1 MMSVWPNLPSWMND
15 AMKVALMDH
24 RRDLTALLAVGKL
37 IRNRPSQSLR
47 RIARQA
53 ACRWLEEEE
62 VCDRLLVSCPSYG
75 DEAVE
80 AAERVVQAI
89 SHSADQALGT
99 IATLALLR
107 DDICCLDACLATS
120 FYHGPVKQ
128 GERLAELD
136 SLVAGYQQAV
146 DQVVEPY
153 HHELRRLWI
162 EFDEAAPAEL
172 LAMLSYGANP
182 WWLDI
187 VDPIWKGLKRHEDTA
202 PMLLAAGALDGAT
215 DQSWQFERGIV
226 ATIRRT
232 QDGSLWMILEG
243 QALRKASTVQLVWM
257 EQKKR
262 TSISFD
268 ALRPGFFQGIVMPSI
283 FESPV
288 VYLLA
293 DGHIVVRDQ

>member
-1 MMSVWPNLPSWMND
+1 MLKKNNFI
-15 AMKVALMDH
+15 
-24 RRDLTALLAVGKL
+24 TATLY
-37 IRNRPSQSLR
+37 
-47 RIARQA
+47 
-53 ACRWLEEEE
+53 
-62 VCDRLLVSCPSYG
+62 LLVG
-75 DEAVE
+75 G
-80 AAERVVQAI
+80 AI
-89 SHSADQALGT
+89 TRSIGFVIRIVYTRMIGNEGIALFSLVMPTYSMLIT

-202 PMLLAAGALDGAT
+202 PMLLAAGA
-215 DQSWQFERGIV
+215 SMV
-226 ATIRRT
+226 P
-232 QDGSLWMILEG
+232 
-243 QALRKASTVQLVWM
+243 
-257 EQKKR
+257 R
-262 TSISFD
+262 TSHGNSSVG
-268 ALRPGFFQGIVMPSI
+268 L
-283 FESPV
+283 
-288 VYLLA
+288 
-293 DGHIVVRDQ
+293 